1 MEGFMSDLKPNFY
14 SMAAKWPSSFVSR
27 EKVSEFSGGILNPR
41 TLANLDCQGEDPKRI
56 RVGRKIAYEVN
67 ELCNWLAT
75 RSQEVK

>member
-1 MEGFMSDLKPNFY
+1 MQNFDF
-14 SMAAKWPSSFVSR
+14 SSLSKKWPSSVVAR

-41 TLANLDCQGEDPKRI
+41 TLANLDSKGEGPKRI